1 MKNNLTPAE
10 AAAEAGKTR
19 ENQEIQYVDTDTEK
33 LVTLFIKGY
42 ERICGKKL
50 YPGDPLRLFILW
62 IADIMVHQRVLINHS
77 AKQNIPRFSEGEN
90 LDNLVEFLNV
100 NIKRLEPQPAR
111 TKLRYTLST
120 TRETATVIPKG
131 YRATVDGEITFA
143 TTRDLIIGIGELT
156 GDVEAVCEKVGTIGN
171 GFLPGQI
178 AQAVD
183 IVPYL
188 LSVTNVTR
196 TEGGAEREDDKN
208 LYERNRESLATYSTA
223 GPEGAYRFFA
233 QAASATIADVK
244 ATSPTPGVAE
254 IRILL
259 ENGEI
264 PQSETLQTVKKI
276 LSADDIRP
284 LTDKVEVKA
293 PEQTTYNIDL
303 TYYTFQNSK
312 LGAAE
317 EQKAV
322 NAAVEK
328 YKKWQSEKMGRDINP
343 SMLYKF
349 LMDAG
354 VKRVEIRSPA
364 YIKVEEVAV
373 GVLGTKNV
381 VNGGEED
388 E

>member
-10 AAAEAGKTR
+10 AAAEVGKTR
-19 ENQEIQYVDTDTEK
+19 GNKEIQYVDTDTEK
-33 LVTLFIKGY
+33 LVALFIKGY

-171 GFLPGQI
+171 GFLTGQI

-188 LSVTNVTR
+188 LSVANVTR
-196 TEGGAEREDDKN
+196 SEGGAEREDDKN

-223 GPEGAYRFFA
+223 GPEGAYRFYA
-233 QAASATIADVK
+233 QTASAAIADVI
-244 ATSPTPGVAE
+244 ATSPTPGVVE

-259 ENGEI
+259 ENGAI
-264 PQSETLQTVKKI
+264 PELETLQAVEKI

-284 LTDKVEVKA
+284 LSDKVEVKA
-293 PEQTTYNIDL
+293 PEKTTYNIDL
-303 TYYTFQNSK
+303 TYYTLKNSK
-312 LGAAE
+312 KGAAE

-322 NAAVEK
+322 EEAVEN
-328 YKKWQSEKMGRDINP
+328 YKKWQSDKMGRDINP

-364 YIKVEEVAV
+364 YAAVKEIAVAV
-373 GVLGTKNV
+373 MGSKNV
-381 VNGGEED
+381 VNGGAED